1 MTPERYQRI
10 TQVLNQRQ
18 TDLTVC
24 MDQVNKPHNIS
35 AIIRSCEAV
44 GVHRLHM
51 VLDKAF
57 ELRSGT
63 AKGSQHW
70 IDLQQSDDIE
80 STLTG
85 LKQQQ
90 GMQVLVTNFSDQAV
104 DFREIDY
111 CKPTAIVVGQEK
123 YGVSSKAIEMADHA
137 IVIPMMGMVQSLNVS
152 VATALILYEA
162 QRQRQLAGLYDRR
175 MLPEETRQTI
185 LFSNGYPDLYQHW
198 TLRDLPLPTI
208 NPQGE
213 IVADDNWWHA
223 MQQSH
228 TN

>member
-1 MTPERYQRI
+1 MD
-10 TQVLNQRQ
+10 VLNQRQ

-70 IDLQQSDDIE
+70 VELQQSHDIE
-80 STLTG
+80 STLSG
-85 LKQQQ
+85 MQQQ
-90 GMQVLVTNFSDQAV
+90 GMQILVTNFSEQAV

-123 YGVSSKAIEMADHA
+123 YGVSSKAVEMADQS

-152 VATALILYEA
+152 VATALVLYEA
-162 QRQRQLAGLYDRR
+162 QRQRQLAGLYERA
-175 MLPEETRQTI
+175 MLPDDVCQNI
-185 LFSNGYPDLYQHW
+185 LFSTGYPDLYQHW
-198 TLRDLPLPTI
+198 KLRDLPMPVI
-208 NPQGE
+208 NTQGE
-213 IVADDNWWHA
+213 IIADDDWWEV
-223 MQQSH
+223 MRQIC
-228 TN
+228 

>member
-1 MTPERYQRI
+1 M
-10 TQVLNQRQ
+10 QVLNQRQ

-51 VLDKAF
+51 ILDKSF

-70 IDLQQSDDIE
+70 VELQQGHDIE
-80 STLTG
+80 STLLG
-85 LKQQQ
+85 MRRQ
-90 GMQVLVTNFSDQAV
+90 GMQVLVTNFSEQAV

-123 YGVSSKAIEMADHA
+123 YGVSSTAIDVADQA

-152 VATALILYEA
+152 VATALVLYEA
-162 QRQRQLAGLYDRR
+162 QRQRQLAGLYGRA
-175 MLPEETRQTI
+175 MLPEEVCQKV
-185 LFSNGYPDLYQHW
+185 LFSTGYPDLYQHW
-198 TLRDLPLPTI
+198 KQRDLPLPHI
-208 NPQGE
+208 NTQGD
-213 IVADDNWWHA
+213 IVADDTWWRV
-223 MQQSH
+223 MQQA
-228 TN
+228 TVN